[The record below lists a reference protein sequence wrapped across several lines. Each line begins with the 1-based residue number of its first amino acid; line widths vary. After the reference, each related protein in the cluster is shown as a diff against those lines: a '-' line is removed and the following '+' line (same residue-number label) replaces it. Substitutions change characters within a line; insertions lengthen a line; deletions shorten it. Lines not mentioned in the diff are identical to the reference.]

1 MKVKVR
7 IERGKD
13 GAYWLNS
20 EGLSNVLVG
29 TGDTLEAAKAD
40 FQECL
45 SEMKASYT
53 ENNEPVPEELQNVE
67 FEYEYDTACA
77 LTELSH
83 YINLS
88 ALAKEV
94 GINASLLRQ
103 YKQGQYISATQA
115 QKIQTGINNL
125 GKRMAAFTI
134 L

>member
-1 MKVKVR
+1 MKTKVR

-29 TGDTLEAAKAD
+29 TGDTLEAAKVD

-45 SEMKASYT
+45 SEMKAGYT
-53 ENNEPVPEELQNVE
+53 ENNEPVPEELENIE

-77 LTELSH
+77 LTELSR
-83 YINLS
+83 YINMA

-115 QKIQTGINNL
+115 QKIQAGINRL
-125 GKRMAAFTI
+125 GKRMATFTI